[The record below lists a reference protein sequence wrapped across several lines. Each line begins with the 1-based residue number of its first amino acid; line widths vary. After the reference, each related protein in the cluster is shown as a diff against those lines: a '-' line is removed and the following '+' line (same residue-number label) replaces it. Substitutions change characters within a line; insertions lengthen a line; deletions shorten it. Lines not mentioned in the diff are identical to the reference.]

1 MSDISKITLPD
12 NTSYNIKDGSAIANI
27 TRDGTTFTA
36 TKRDGTTFTFTQ
48 QDNNITHTALSL
60 GFGYGTCSTAAGTK
74 AKVGTLSSG
83 VLGSN
88 GSIVAIKF
96 TKSCTVANPTLN
108 INSKGAKNIYWH
120 GAALTDTALIKAGDI
135 VTFMYDGT
143 QYHIISISPIKYSTT
158 NITPVTSKTV
168 VTSTTATSITYN
180 HGTLNIPASIITS
193 TATGASVTSG
203 TTVAA
208 ITTIK
213 S

>member
-1 MSDISKITLPD
+1 
-12 NTSYNIKDGSAIANI
+12 
-27 TRDGTTFTA
+27 
-36 TKRDGTTFTFTQ
+36 
-48 QDNNITHTALSL
+48 
-60 GFGYGTCSTAAGTK
+60 
-74 AKVGTLSSG
+74 
-83 VLGSN
+83 
-88 GSIVAIKF
+88 
-96 TKSCTVANPTLN
+96 
-108 INSKGAKNIYWH
+108 
-120 GAALTDTALIKAGDI
+120 
-135 VTFMYDGT
+135 MYDGT
-143 QYHIISISPIKYSTT
+143 QYHIISISPITYSTT